1 MSEMKSTAGHK
12 TLQNIEQLNELF
24 HQASYHSLVSIVD
37 LADAS
42 PEIFEPTDFG
52 CYCVILMNSHIG
64 DIIKDGVSLSYK
76 VGTMFTVKPGEVL
89 SLRPIPGAKPKGRV
103 LAFRPEL
110 IENTGLGRDFYLF
123 TFFNYDVFEALE
135 LKEEE
140 GKVIRNCYDN
150 IEAELRAEND
160 ELTNHM
166 LRLGIG
172 LLLSYCKRYYER
184 QFDTKK
190 LKSSELVRRLDAILD
205 SYYAPGSELPRL
217 NGVPTVA
224 WCSSQ
229 FHLAPNYFGNL
240 LRRDLHVSAQRYIQ
254 DKVVERAKMMLADP
268 SKTIDQVAEQLGFA
282 YSNHFSRLF
291 RNRTGLSPSQFRQS
305 LD

>member
-1 MSEMKSTAGHK
+1 MIEYR
-12 TLQNIEQLNELF
+12 TLRNIEELNGLF
-24 HQASYHSLVSIVD
+24 RQESCHSMVSIVD
-37 LADAS
+37 LACAV
-42 PEIFEPTDFG
+42 PEAFDPIDFA
-52 CYCVILMNSHIG
+52 CYCVILMGSRVG
-64 DIIKDGVSLSYK
+64 DVIKDGKSLTYK
-76 VGTMFTVKPGEVL
+76 GETMFTVKPGEVL
-89 SLRPIPGAKPKGRV
+89 SLRLNPDAKPMGRM
-103 LAFRPEL
+103 LAFRPEF
-110 IENTGLGRDFYLF
+110 IENTGLGRDFYMF
-123 TFFNYDVFEALE
+123 NFFNYDVFEALD

-140 GKVIRNCYDN
+140 RKVIRNCYDN

-172 LLLSYCKRYYER
+172 QLLSYCKRYYER

-254 DKVVERAKMMLADP
+254 DKVVERAKMLLADP
-268 SKTIDQVAEQLGFA
+268 ANTIDQVAERLGFA

-291 RNRTGLSPSQFRQS
+291 KNRTGLSPSQFRQS